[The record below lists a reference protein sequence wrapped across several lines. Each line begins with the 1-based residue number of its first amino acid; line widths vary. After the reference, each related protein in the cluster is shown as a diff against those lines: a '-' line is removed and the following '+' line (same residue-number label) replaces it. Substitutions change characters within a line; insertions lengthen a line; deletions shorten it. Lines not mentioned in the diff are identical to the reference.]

1 MITNPRVAIYGW
13 YGIPNVGDEAILAS
27 MIADL
32 RGLMPKVHITVFSYG
47 NPTHTLKYQNVD
59 EAISVPPDN
68 LSSKQKA
75 QIRHVLSQS
84 DLFILGGGGIFH
96 TTSGRRPWLEK
107 LVLAKFLG
115 CKTML
120 YTVGIN
126 PSSMSKARWRLVW
139 RIYSQFAD
147 LITVRDPGSE
157 NLLRKAGV
165 KRFIHVIP
173 DPVFRFK
180 PSPISTARQI
190 LQRTLGNYQEK
201 IVSFGIGMPP
211 YRFGP
216 MDRLKYVEIMAKAG
230 DYIVEH
236 FGARVLLLP
245 YDMLP
250 GRDREL
256 CLEVLGMMQFRER
269 GHVLLDEY
277 PPSDILAL
285 DSQMNFAVC
294 TRLHN
299 HIFAIS
305 NGTPFVS
312 IVYDQ
317 KVLEL
322 LSMTGTMERGIN
334 LNDLTVE
341 TLIKK
346 INTVW
351 TDENVLRQKLR
362 QVAANFCQEALEAPK
377 LAANLLGYESVGF
390 RHAKE

>member
-1 MITNPRVAIYGW
+1 
-13 YGIPNVGDEAILAS
+13 
-27 MIADL
+27 
-32 RGLMPKVHITVFSYG
+32 
-47 NPTHTLKYQNVD
+47 
-59 EAISVPPDN
+59 
-68 LSSKQKA
+68 
-75 QIRHVLSQS
+75 
-84 DLFILGGGGIFH
+84 
-96 TTSGRRPWLEK
+96 
-107 LVLAKFLG
+107 
-115 CKTML
+115 
-120 YTVGIN
+120 
-126 PSSMSKARWRLVW
+126 
-139 RIYSQFAD
+139 
-147 LITVRDPGSE
+147 
-157 NLLRKAGV
+157 
-165 KRFIHVIP
+165 
-173 DPVFRFK
+173 
-180 PSPISTARQI
+180 
-190 LQRTLGNYQEK
+190 
-201 IVSFGIGMPP
+201 
-211 YRFGP
+211 
-216 MDRLKYVEIMAKAG
+216 
-230 DYIVEH
+230 
-236 FGARVLLLP
+236 
-245 YDMLP
+245 
-250 GRDREL
+250 
-256 CLEVLGMMQFRER
+256 MMQFRER

-390 RHAKE
+390 HHAKE

>member
-1 MITNPRVAIYGW
+1 MIANPRVTIYGW
-13 YGIPNVGDEAILAS
+13 YGIPNVGDEAILGS
-27 MIADL
+27 IIADL
-32 RGLMPKVHITVFSYG
+32 RELMPKVHINVFSYG
-47 NPTHTLKYQNVD
+47 NPKHILKYQNVN
-59 EAISVPPDN
+59 EAIWVPPHN
-68 LSSKQKA
+68 LLPKQKA
-75 QIRHVLSQS
+75 QIRHVLSQT

-107 LVLAKFLG
+107 LALAKILG

-120 YTVGIN
+120 YTVGIH

-157 NLLRKAGV
+157 NLLIKAGV
-165 KRFIHVIP
+165 KRDIRVIP

-236 FGARVLLLP
+236 FGAHVLLIP

-256 CLEVLGMMQFRER
+256 CLEVLGMMHIRER
-269 GHVLLDEY
+269 GHVVLDEY

-299 HIFAIS
+299 HIFAIR

-322 LSMTGTMERGIN
+322 LKMTGTMECGIN
-334 LNDLTVE
+334 LNDLTE
-341 TLIKK
+341 DTLIKK
-346 INTVW
+346 INAVW
-351 TDENVLRQKLR
+351 TDQNVLRQKLR
-362 QVAANFCQEALEAPK
+362 QVGANFCQEALEAPK
-377 LAANLLGYESVGF
+377 LAANLLGYASVGF